1 MQLFLHICIHHN
13 IHNIFKYT
21 ESKNLKHNIYIYIYI
36 YHIIYIIHRDL
47 KPSTVVNIISISQ
60 HIFATLREESTG
72 SKDSIEIAINYTK
85 DLFTF
90 LLSKRLG
97 LSASFWN

>member
-13 IHNIFKYT
+13 IHNILKYT
-21 ESKNLKHNIYIYIYI
+21 ESKNLKHNIYI

>member
-13 IHNIFKYT
+13 IHNILKYT
-21 ESKNLKHNIYIYIYI
+21 ESKNLKHNIYVYI

-47 KPSTVVNIISISQ
+47 KPSIVVNIISISQ